1 MTKNNTLSKDLQE
14 IVDKVFPPYTGDMQ
28 DALKDVVL
36 AVSQDKTDEAI
47 KFCASFNPSTASED
61 DWMKLDWALAMPGV
75 AEHFPDWE
83 RALKQHFKLEITI
96 GDFEEVVANIILA
109 TSAVVRDVVNSED
122 TIDCFRSTFEHYL
135 PKPVARKVE
144 MLLTQEAI
152 NQCDRE
158 LLPVDNSLR

>member
-1 MTKNNTLSKDLQE
+1 MTTNLKLSKDLQE
-14 IVDKVFPPYTGDMQ
+14 IVDKVFPPYTGDIQ
-28 DALKDVVL
+28 NALKDL
-36 AVSQDKTDEAI
+36 ALTVSQDKTDEAI
-47 KFCASFNPSTASED
+47 EFCVSFNPSTASEA

-83 RALKQHFKLEITI
+83 KALKQHFKFEITI

-122 TIDCFRSTFEHYL
+122 IIDCFRSTFEHYL
-135 PKPVARKVE
+135 SKPIVRKVE
-144 MLLTQEAI
+144 RLLTQEAI

-158 LLPVDNSLR
+158 LLPVDNRCR